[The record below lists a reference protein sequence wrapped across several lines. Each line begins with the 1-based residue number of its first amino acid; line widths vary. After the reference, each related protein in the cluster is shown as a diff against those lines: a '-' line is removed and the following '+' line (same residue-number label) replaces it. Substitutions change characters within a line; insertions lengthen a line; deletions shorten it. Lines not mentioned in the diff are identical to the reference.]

1 MSDDLHALTGA
12 YVMDALDEEER
23 AAFEAY
29 MATSPA
35 TAAEVAS
42 LREAVTML
50 GTATAETP
58 PEGLRRAV
66 MDRVDTVRQDRPVVA
81 ATDDRREGRQAGET
95 LAEPVPLRRRSSW
108 GTRVALAAA
117 AVMAVVSV
125 GLGSAVV
132 DLNQR
137 LEAVEGTNEQV
148 ATLLA
153 APDAHTSEAGLPDGG
168 VITALISPG
177 HGAAIAVAEGLP
189 ELSED
194 QMYALWAI
202 VDDLPVPIGEVVNGQ
217 PLSVQV
223 AGFDLLG
230 VTVEPRGELTLP
242 TTAPQVTLEA

>member
-23 AAFEAY
+23 EAFEAY

-66 MDRVDTVRQDRPVVA
+66 MDAVDTVRQDRPVVQPISRA
-81 ATDDRREGRQAGET
+81 EDTRAEAT

-137 LEAVEGTNEQV
+137 LDAVEGTNEQV

-177 HGAAIAVAEGLP
+177 HGAAIAVADGLP